1 MHLFLFTNSTQRELV
16 SICTHTQLRAI
27 NFPWIIILN
36 IMTIFNC
43 VIPSVEYEQIDIG
56 SGEKNKKN
64 YCEDD
69 MSGNGYGMVYQTK

>member
-1 MHLFLFTNSTQRELV
+1 
-16 SICTHTQLRAI
+16 
-27 NFPWIIILN
+27 
-36 IMTIFNC
+36 MTIVNC